1 MKTIIFLIVMAFSP
15 IMLPAQSF
23 EKYDGMKGVDG
34 VVMTSK
40 MFKMLADLDLSDNDP
55 EAQQYL
61 RLIENLKEIR
71 MFTTKDRAVQTQMSK
86 DVNDYLKKGSLE
98 QLMRV
103 NEDGKNI
110 KFYSRPG
117 KNDTSV
123 SELFMYM
130 EGMNGDDPISVILKI
145 TGEIDL
151 SQLSKLASDLKVPGA
166 DELKNVNN
174 KSK

>member
-1 MKTIIFLIVMAFSP
+1 MRTIIFLVVIALSSVFSN
-15 IMLPAQSF
+15 AQSF

-40 MFKMLADLDLSDNDP
+40 MFKMLADLDLSDSDP

-61 RLIENLKEIR
+61 RLIENLKEIK
-71 MFTTKDRAVQTQMSK
+71 MFTTKDSRLRSQMND
-86 DVNDYLKKGSLE
+86 DVTAYLKKGSLE

-103 NEDGKNI
+103 TENGKTI

-123 SELFMYM
+123 SELFMFM
-130 EGMNGDDPISVILKI
+130 EGQNEGDAMSMIVKI

-166 DELKNVNN
+166 EELKNVNN
-174 KSK
+174 KS

>member
-1 MKTIIFLIVMAFSP
+1 MRTIIFLIVMTFSSVFSN
-15 IMLPAQSF
+15 AQSF

-40 MFKMLADLDLSDNDP
+40 MFKMLADLDLSDSDP

-61 RLIENLKEIR
+61 RLIENLNEIK
-71 MFTTKDRAVQTQMSK
+71 MFTTKDGSVRSQMNE
-86 DVNDYLKKGSLE
+86 DVAAYLKKGSLE

-103 NEDGKNI
+103 TENGKTI

-123 SELFMYM
+123 SELFMFM
-130 EGMNGDDPISVILKI
+130 EGQNEGDPMSMIVKI

-166 DELKNVNN
+166 EELKNVNK
-174 KSK
+174 KS